1 MALSSGSRELGR
13 GGRALRAA
21 GVSTGPSLQWCALP
35 SALGSAV
42 ATAALEQLLAV
53 GEQPAGA
60 GMAGASPVAPGGH
73 WGGPSLSP
81 GNRGGPDS
89 G

>member
-60 GMAGASPVAPGGH
+60 GRAGASPVAPGGH
-73 WGGPSLSP
+73 WAGTFPLPREP
-81 GNRGGPDS
+81 GWP
-89 G
+89 